1 MPLPRT
7 SFVITLTLVSAL
19 LSACEAFGGKDPML
33 TGTYWRLVEL
43 EGKPAQ
49 PGAEGREIH
58 MILEADINKV
68 RGYAGCNNFTGGF
81 ESKGQSLSFG
91 PVAATRRACIGDMD
105 QELDF
110 LNALDRTDRFA
121 LTGDQLVLYDKKGA
135 ASLGFEAGTP

>member
-7 SFVITLTLVSAL
+7 SLVITLTLVSAL
-19 LSACEAFGGKDPML
+19 LSACEAFGGKDPTL

-43 EGKPAQ
+43 EGKPAE
-49 PGAEGREIH
+49 PGAEDREIH
-58 MILEADINKV
+58 LVLEADIEKV

-81 ESKGQSLSFG
+81 ETDGQSLSFG
-91 PVAATRRACIGDMD
+91 PVAATRRACIGNMD

-110 LNALDRTDRFA
+110 LNALDRTERYT
-121 LTGDQLVLYDKKGA
+121 LTGDELVLYDNKGA

>member
-1 MPLPRT
+1 MVRPRT
-7 SFVITLTLVSAL
+7 LLVLALSSAL
-19 LSACEAFGGKDPML
+19 LSSCDTIGGEDPTL

-43 EGKPAQ
+43 EGKPAE

-58 MILEADINKV
+58 LVLEADIEKV

-81 ESKGQSLSFG
+81 ETEGESLSFG
-91 PVAATRRACIGDMD
+91 PVAATRRACIGNMD

-110 LNALDRTDRFA
+110 LNALGRTERYT
-121 LTGDQLVLYDKKGA
+121 LTGDELVLYDTKGA